1 MKEKQETVSAKQDS
15 TQIGKAPAPAPA
27 PYDPPVFTEMEM
39 ERLRNLIREVLKQQ
53 LEEIKGSLRKDLLEE
68 IKVLVEESRSPFKP
82 EIAARAEEAEEMSK
96 EYRKASLAQD
106 ITFAILRNPKVDQ
119 FCYGSPLDPHV
130 CGDYQNVGAYL
141 ANASLRLA
149 DQYAEAM
156 DALMK
161 ERLEKIKAK

>member
-15 TQIGKAPAPAPA
+15 TQIGKAPPAPAPA
-27 PYDPPVFTEMEM
+27 NLMEGEMEK
-39 ERLRNLIREVLKQQ
+39 LRDQLREAVKQQ

-82 EIAARAEEAEEMSK
+82 EIAAREEEAEEMSK
-96 EYRKASLAQD
+96 EYRKASLAQA